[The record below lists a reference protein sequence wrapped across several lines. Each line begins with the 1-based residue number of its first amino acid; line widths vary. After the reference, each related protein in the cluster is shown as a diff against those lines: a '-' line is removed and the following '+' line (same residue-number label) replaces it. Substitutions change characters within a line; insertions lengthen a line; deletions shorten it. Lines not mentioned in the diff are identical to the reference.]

1 MSTYK
6 KYKISLTDNQ
16 KSKIATALKK
26 KTDVTIQI
34 TKGTYSFLLSERQI
48 NKIEK
53 NYKDKKDVR
62 ITLTYNQLKENQKD
76 GGILPLI
83 FAGIG
88 ALGALASGASSI
100 YSAVKDSK
108 HKDKILEE
116 QIRHNKAMETKKG
129 GKIGKLK
136 KKKNNSSIKF

>member
-1 MSTYK
+1 MTAYK
-6 KYKISLTDNQ
+6 KYKISLSDNQ
-16 KSKIATALKK
+16 KSKIALALKK

-34 TKGTYSFLLSERQI
+34 SKGTYTFMLTDRQI

-62 ITLTYNQLKENQKD
+62 ITITYNQLKENEKN

-88 ALGALASGASSI
+88 AIAALASGASSI

-108 HKDKILEE
+108 YKDKMLEE
-116 QIRHNKAMETKKG
+116 QKRHNKEMETKKG

-136 KKKNNSSIKF
+136 KKKK